1 MSPPPEAPSDV
12 EQWLQQQIAHLGPAG
27 LGSLSLRRSP
37 CTRKHCRACAS
48 GQQHRSHVLY
58 VPVNGRRR
66 ALYVPEDL
74 VAEVCECLANGRML
88 QELLYQAAVRYTQAL
103 KNHKAQTSTS
113 NDE

>member
-1 MSPPPEAPSDV
+1 
-12 EQWLQQQIAHLGPAG
+12 
-27 LGSLSLRRSP
+27 
-37 CTRKHCRACAS
+37 
-48 GQQHRSHVLY
+48 
-58 VPVNGRRR
+58 
-66 ALYVPEDL
+66 VPEDL